1 MKVQIVKALFV
12 LLAVLPVSVAMSVRR
27 VMEAVVGGAH
37 LTEGGASSGASALNV
52 FECLNPSSSEQSS
65 TPGAHVAAVRIYDV
79 RGPSV
84 VASGNVTHT
93 NCGFRLGSDEVDLPS
108 LHWHTAHKW
117 LGAYSESS
125 DDGVKATMRYV
136 VMPDKRDLSL
146 FSFQIVTEFFGT
158 APHEDYRRKQLGCR
172 LDWVREHY
180 TS

>member
-1 MKVQIVKALFV
+1 MKIQIVKALFV

-52 FECLNPSSSEQSS
+52 FECLNPSSEQSS
-65 TPGAHVAAVRIYDV
+65 TPGAHAAVRIYDV

-108 LHWHTAHKW
+108 LHWPTVHKW

-125 DDGVKATMRYV
+125 LLAT
-136 VMPDKRDLSL
+136 
-146 FSFQIVTEFFGT
+146 
-158 APHEDYRRKQLGCR
+158 CR
-172 LDWVREHY
+172 LWLPPH
-180 TS
+180 